1 MVRQNY
7 QRSRQTI
14 TSVGKSTIPALP
26 RHNSTDEAAESS
38 RRTKKS
44 KRPSLSSRTPIL
56 FNLDDDGRVRKVY
69 DKYVGVSEG
78 ISKPYIA
85 IIEQY

>member
-26 RHNSTDEAAESS
+26 RQNSTEAVESS
-38 RRTKKS
+38 RRIKKS